1 MGTFFY
7 SVLLISMIAIVIDFS
22 DRIDKLLGEP
32 SLKEIVFDYYL
43 NFIPWING
51 LMWPL
56 FALISV
62 IFFTSRLAKNSEV
75 IAILSSGVSYTR
87 FLRPYFVGA
96 LFLATL
102 LWIGNNY
109 IIPRSSKIKN
119 DFETKYI
126 WKSNDKTLGTNIH
139 CFVAPNEKVYIRY
152 YRKKDS
158 SAQTFRFERFED
170 GRISYLIKAKKI
182 KIKEAPNTWT
192 LHNYE
197 KRSFNGIKEALIV
210 AESGE
215 TMDTTLSLTP
225 DDFIR
230 NINLKENMTTPELRA
245 FIQTERDRGLGMA
258 KKFIIELHRRTA
270 DPFTIIILSILGA
283 AVASRKVRGGLG
295 IHLAI
300 GVVLGASFV
309 IISRFSETIA
319 HNLNVSAALGI
330 WIPNILFSLIT
341 FVLVFRAQK

>member
-1 MGTFFY
+1 
-7 SVLLISMIAIVIDFS
+7 MIAVVIDFS
-22 DRIDKLLGEP
+22 DRIDKLLAEP
-32 SLKEIVFDYYL
+32 TAKEIVFDYYL

-51 LMWPL
+51 LLWPL

-62 IFFTSRLAKNSEV
+62 IFFTSRLAKNSEI

-87 FLRPYFVGA
+87 FLRPYLVGA
-96 LFLATL
+96 CILATL

-109 IIPRSSKIKN
+109 VIPRSSKIKN

-139 CFVAPNEKVYIRY
+139 CFVSPNEKVYIRY

-158 SAQTFRFERFED
+158 SANTFRFERFNEGKLD
-170 GRISYLIKAKKI
+170 YLIKAKKI

-197 KRSFNGIKEALIV
+197 KRHFNGKTEILEV
-210 AESGE
+210 ADSGE

-230 NINLKENMTTPELRA
+230 NINLKENMTTSELRS
-245 FIQTERDRGLGMA
+245 FIKTERERGLTMA

-270 DPFTIIILSILGA
+270 DPITIIILTLLGV

-300 GVVLGASFV
+300 GIVLGASFV
-309 IISRFSETIA
+309 IISRFSETVA
-319 HNLNVSAALGI
+319 NNLDVSAGFGM
-330 WIPNILFSLIT
+330 WIPNILFSIITLI
-341 FVLVFRAQK
+341 LILKAQK